1 MTAARCPGEGGG
13 RRKQPTDFD
22 LFPDSLPPVTPAI
35 WPMPGTRAAEALRAL
50 LCGPVN
56 QAEYAHG
63 RRLAA
68 SVYALSADGW
78 AIDATS
84 ITRPGCRAP
93 IALYSLNRDDPSTRA
108 ALDSKGVTDER
119 GQ

>member
-13 RRKQPTDFD
+13 RRKQRLNFD
-22 LFPDSLPPVTPAI
+22 LFPDTLPPVPPAI

-56 QAEYAHG
+56 QAEYPHG
-63 RRLAA
+63 WRLAA

-78 AIDATS
+78 AISSTPV
-84 ITRPGCRAP
+84 TRSGCRGP
-93 IALYSLNRDDPSTRA
+93 IALYLLDRDAPATRA
-108 ALDSKGVTDER
+108 ALDAKGGADAR
-119 GQ
+119 